1 MDIGGRALSK
11 TRTTIYIEDDV
22 LQKFQI
28 YKIQTET
35 NFSELV
41 NKLLR
46 EHLENPFNWDNLEL
60 CAFVN
65 NIEGEE

>member
-1 MDIGGRALSK
+1 MSK

-28 YKIQTET
+28 YKTQTET

-46 EHLENPFNWDNLEL
+46 EHLVNPFNWDNLEL
-60 CAFVN
+60 CSYVN
-65 NIEGEE
+65 KIEGEE

>member
-1 MDIGGRALSK
+1 MSK

-28 YKIQTET
+28 YKTQTET

-46 EHLENPFNWDNLEL
+46 EHLVNPFNWDNLEL
-60 CAFVN
+60 CSYAN
-65 NIEGEE
+65 KIEGEM

>member
-1 MDIGGRALSK
+1 MNIVDK
-11 TRTTIYIEDDV
+11 
-22 LQKFQI
+22 
-28 YKIQTET
+28 

-46 EHLENPFNWDNLEL
+46 EHLENPFNWNNLEL